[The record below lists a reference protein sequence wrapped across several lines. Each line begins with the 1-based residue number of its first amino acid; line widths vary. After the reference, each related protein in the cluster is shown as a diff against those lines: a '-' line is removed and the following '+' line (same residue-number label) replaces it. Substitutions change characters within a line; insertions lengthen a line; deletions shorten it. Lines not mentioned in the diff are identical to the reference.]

1 MQACVALHV
10 DRHVIDD
17 ELRDVGS
24 VGPEFAHLAD
34 VYCRSPR
41 AVVFHAPSS
50 EWRLFIVLLPLVS
63 RLSLMTNP
71 IFTQLVRAWGL
82 NLRVIGVDRNAML
95 YDFRSLLSDRMLA
108 ALIDWLVNEDQ
119 RELPQGALAARR
131 VPASPEHALDLLFA
145 TLAGDMLTVLEKR
158 RDDWGRHLDVRHR
171 LEPGAPASLF
181 DRTSRLPD
189 FMNACRQALR
199 DAVIDV
205 PFYGRVLRSID
216 EREEL
221 FEQRA
226 MRIIADALD
235 APTLERLERA
245 GVGHHLGCYNWLRI
259 APNHAGQ
266 RTHILERLPAFA
278 ASLAETLL
286 GIETLQ
292 IDPGTVE
299 DLYTPL
305 GTVDEHA
312 DRDQAISPQAP
323 AFDLAAIASGSAR
336 LDNLAH
342 AWRLKQAVDTGQDR
356 AIIEALAARFEVTE
370 NTIRLLWHDKPE
382 ALGQPPTW
390 HLAEILRRLDA
401 LPRREWPGNTK
412 DWEALIT
419 SAIPATIDG

>member
-1 MQACVALHV
+1 MQACEALHV

-17 ELRDVGS
+17 ELRDVGT

-34 VYCRSPR
+34 IYCRSPR

-50 EWRLFIVLLPLVS
+50 EWRLFVVLLPLVS

-82 NLRVIGVDRNAML
+82 NLRLIGVDRNGML
-95 YDFRSLLSDRMLA
+95 YDFRALLSDRMLD
-108 ALIDWLVNEDQ
+108 ALITWLGAEDQ
-119 RELPQGALAARR
+119 RALPNPPASARR
-131 VPASPEHALDLLFA
+131 TPSSPEQGLDLLFA

-171 LEPGAPASLF
+171 LEPGAQASLF
-181 DRTSRLPD
+181 DRASRLPD
-189 FMNACRQALR
+189 FMNASRQALR
-199 DAVIDV
+199 DGIIDV

-235 APTLERLERA
+235 TPTLERLERA

-259 APNHAGQ
+259 APTHAGH

-292 IDPGTVE
+292 IDAADVE
-299 DLYTPL
+299 DLYSAV

-312 DRDQAISPQAP
+312 DRDERIRPQAP
-323 AFDLAAIASGSAR
+323 ALDMAAIASGSAR
-336 LDNLAH
+336 LDNIAR
-342 AWRLKQAVDTGQDR
+342 AWKLKQAVDAGQDR
-356 AIIEALAARFEVTE
+356 AVIEALAARFQVTE

-390 HLAEILRRLDA
+390 HLAEILRRLDTM
-401 LPRREWPGNTK
+401 PRREWPST
-412 DWEALIT
+412 DHAWEALI
-419 SAIPATIDG
+419 SSSVPATIHG